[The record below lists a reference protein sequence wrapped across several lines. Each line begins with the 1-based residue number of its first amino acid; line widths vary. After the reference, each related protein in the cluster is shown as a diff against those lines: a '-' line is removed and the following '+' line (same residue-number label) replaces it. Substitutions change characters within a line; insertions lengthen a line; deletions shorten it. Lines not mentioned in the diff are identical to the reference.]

1 MSIIETAKDVYALA
15 TKGLTIDLQEKLM
28 ELREQALALQEENL
42 ALRAE
47 LSAVRQQFEQRKQLE
62 FDGLAYKGSDGWYCA
77 TCHDKD
83 GKFIRLL
90 PNRNPGMQ
98 ARFYCNV
105 CKSFF

>member
-1 MSIIETAKDVYALA
+1 MSIVQTAKDVYALA
-15 TKGLTIDLQEKLM
+15 QKGLTIELQEKVM

-42 ALRAE
+42 TLRSE
-47 LSAVRQQFEQRKQLE
+47 LSAIREQLEQKKKLE

-83 GKFIRLL
+83 SKFIRLL
-90 PNRNPGMQ
+90 PNQNSAVQ